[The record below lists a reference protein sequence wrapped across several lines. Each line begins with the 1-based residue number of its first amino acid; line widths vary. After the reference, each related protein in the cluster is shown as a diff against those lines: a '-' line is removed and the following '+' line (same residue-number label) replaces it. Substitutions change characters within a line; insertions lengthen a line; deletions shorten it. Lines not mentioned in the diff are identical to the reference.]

1 MVSATD
7 ATPVKKVVSANAPAP
22 ARKVAVKKA
31 SIQKAVAKKVPVK
44 KAVDP
49 NPVASAQ
56 VKVTLPALTAEA
68 KAFARIKKAV
78 AKLGVERPTKSKSFL
93 RHIGATVGQGSKAE
107 QIDAVVAK
115 LEKEGVVRIAGDAV
129 EYPL

>member
-1 MVSATD
+1 MRLRRPGSWQSRKCRFRKRF
-7 ATPVKKVVSANAPAP
+7 PRRFLSKNAAAP
-22 ARKVAVKKA
+22 
-31 SIQKAVAKKVPVK
+31 KAVATAQPKV
-44 KAVDP
+44 A
-49 NPVASAQ
+49 
-56 VKVTLPALTAEA
+56 LPALTPEA

-78 AKLGVERPTKSKSFL
+78 AKMGVERPTKTKSFL
-93 RHIGATVGQGSKAE
+93 RHIGAMMGQGSKAE